1 MGNYR
6 TQPGD
11 SGALVAYKGEGHHYS
26 AGVQFAKN
34 YGADQIGTAYTPA
47 DHILRALRYAEKP
60 ISHFWGTSSDRRRPA
75 TDNGQ

>member
-6 TQPGD
+6 TQSGD

-34 YGADQIGTAYTPA
+34 YGADQIGTAYPKGDVCKA
-47 DHILRALRYAEKP
+47 NESGNSR
-60 ISHFWGTSSDRRRPA
+60 
-75 TDNGQ
+75 Q